1 MCSTQGQDADLL
13 GAIATWRKW
22 PVFGY
27 AMLQSWQ
34 GGQSLT
40 TLARFTS
47 QKQVGPNPAKSRAS
61 LRVGALD
68 RIPRTGGEGRILT
81 EHRVKLCP
89 RRWVSVALTG
99 FYPFFFRRRL
109 LFPLECVR
117 VAGVY
122 TKESR
127 RDGDEANA
135 MGSMVLPL
143 LICDPLRH
151 MSAWPHR
158 LICGFCSPFWA
169 GLVWI
174 RRFHEHVCGYQK
186 SKRRLSTLRVYMTGA
201 ILIDSHDRV

>member
-99 FYPFFFRRRL
+99 FYPFFFFVEGCCSL
-109 LFPLECVR
+109 WNVFAWLVSTPKR
-117 VAGVY
+117 VGEME
-122 TKESR
+122 TKR
-127 RDGDEANA
+127 MPWAAWCYPCLYATPCG
-135 MGSMVLPL
+135 
-143 LICDPLRH
+143 ICPRG
-151 MSAWPHR
+151 P
-158 LICGFCSPFWA
+158 
-169 GLVWI
+169 
-174 RRFHEHVCGYQK
+174 
-186 SKRRLSTLRVYMTGA
+186 
-201 ILIDSHDRV
+201 IDSSVVFAPLFGRGSCGLNAFTNTYAATKNRNVVFQHCAFI